1 MQHFRQL
8 PFTARACAIEQLRT
22 CATVLD
28 GGCYICQ
35 LEGSGGGESCLH
47 SREILFIENFNACAR
62 SVFCLGACRP
72 AVREDALSVIAQQ
85 VNLLT
90 LAADTMKSM
99 SEAGAVAFSDAERST
114 LIFSAYA
121 GPAKPQGFGF
131 GAILQFTSLQAE

>member
-1 MQHFRQL
+1 MF
-8 PFTARACAIEQLRT
+8 
-22 CATVLD
+22 
-28 GGCYICQ
+28 
-35 LEGSGGGESCLH
+35 S
-47 SREILFIENFNACAR
+47 
-62 SVFCLGACRP
+62 LGACRL
-72 AVREDALSVIAQQ
+72 AVREDALWVLHHMSAQQ

-131 GAILQFTSLQAE
+131 GAIF